1 LIPENNRAESGGSEF
16 EIICGAKEGDA
27 SCFEFLYR
35 HHQRYV
41 YALCL
46 RITRNRTD
54 AEDLTQDVFLQ
65 VFRKVA
71 TFRGESSFSTWLH
84 RVALNVVLKHLQ
96 RKKLPMV
103 PDILDAETGNSSE
116 WQFAAPDKSLLFLV
130 DRVLLE
136 RCISQL
142 PPGYRMTFM
151 LHDIEGYEHEEIAN
165 MMRCSVGNSKSQLH
179 KARLKLRAH
188 LQPICRQ
195 TTPQRPQFES
205 LEAA

>member
-1 LIPENNRAESGGSEF
+1 LTQENNTVESGGLEQ
-16 EIICGAKEGDA
+16 EIISGAREGDA
-27 SCFEFLYR
+27 RCFEFLYR

-41 YALCL
+41 YALCF

-71 TFRGESSFSTWLH
+71 TFHGDSSFSTWLH
-84 RVALNVVLKHLQ
+84 RVALNVVFKHL
-96 RKKLPMV
+96 RKKKLPMA
-103 PDILDAETGNSSE
+103 PDIPEAGTRSSSE
-116 WQFAAPDKSLLFLV
+116 WKFAGPDNSLAFLV

-136 RCISQL
+136 RCIKQL
-142 PPGYRMTFM
+142 PPGYRMMFL
-151 LHDIEGYEHEEIAN
+151 LHDVEGYEHEEIAN

-188 LQPICRQ
+188 LQPVCHR
-195 TTPQRPQFES
+195 TFPARPESES
-205 LEAA
+205 LVAA